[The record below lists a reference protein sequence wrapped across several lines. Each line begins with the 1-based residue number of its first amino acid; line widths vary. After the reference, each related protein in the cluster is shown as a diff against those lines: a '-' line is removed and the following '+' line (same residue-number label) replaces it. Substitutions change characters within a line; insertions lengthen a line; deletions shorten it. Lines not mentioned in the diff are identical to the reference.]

1 MIPESRRN
9 QAAKD
14 EVIGSLCRITT
25 ELANVVVEDML
36 EVEVVTAL
44 YAVVY
49 HNQPKKRTLG
59 GARFLQTKL
68 EKLHGE
74 PMVLD
79 A

>member
-1 MIPESRRN
+1 MSWLRKVDPSPANMIPESRRN

-49 HNQPKKRTLG
+49 Q
-59 GARFLQTKL
+59 
-68 EKLHGE
+68 
-74 PMVLD
+74 
-79 A
+79 

>member
-9 QAAKD
+9 QAAED

-49 HNQPKKRTLG
+49 Q
-59 GARFLQTKL
+59 
-68 EKLHGE
+68 
-74 PMVLD
+74 
-79 A
+79 